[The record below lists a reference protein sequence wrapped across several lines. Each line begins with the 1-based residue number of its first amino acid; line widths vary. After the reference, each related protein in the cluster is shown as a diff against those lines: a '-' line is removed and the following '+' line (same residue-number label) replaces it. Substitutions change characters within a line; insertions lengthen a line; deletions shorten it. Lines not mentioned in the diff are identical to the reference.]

1 MATPRRGT
9 QLSLRQRVRLA
20 EKMTPG
26 ECEQARQEGVER
38 MGFLNKGN
46 CKCKGSEVK
55 ESKTLVGIS
64 QVGAHTM
71 GRKRIL
77 SAGAVMKA
85 LFGEL
90 PKVCGSL

>member
-1 MATPRRGT
+1 MA
-9 QLSLRQRVRLA
+9 LA

-64 QVGAHTM
+64 QVWTHPM
-71 GRKRIL
+71 GRKLIVC
-77 SAGAVMKA
+77 AGAAMKA

-90 PKVCGSL
+90 PKVCENL